1 MKAGRYTPLRFSGR
15 KYVLK
20 DLGANSFFFA
30 QATAVSEGFVFADEK
45 GQQRVGAKG
54 VDLLPLHD
62 GRGAAERTDMRDL
75 PLIQHL
81 LGVAVGTMV
90 YVRFVLPA
98 ASRRAKPREGEF
110 LSRLSENLFRRPAAG
125 AFEPPRFG
133 IELQI
138 VPAARTFFSADDR
151 LLLFGVIENYVF

>member
-1 MKAGRYTPLRFSGR
+1 
-15 KYVLK
+15 
-20 DLGANSFFFA
+20 
-30 QATAVSEGFVFADEK
+30 
-45 GQQRVGAKG
+45 
-54 VDLLPLHD
+54 
-62 GRGAAERTDMRDL
+62 MRDL

-110 LSRLSENLFRRPAAG
+110 LSRLRENLFRRPAAG

-138 VPAARTFFSADDR
+138 VPAARTFLSADGR
-151 LLLFGVIENYVF
+151 LLLFGVLENYVF